1 MTFTLVYVA
10 ASIGVPL
17 LTLGIC
23 LLGEK
28 IGH

>member
-1 MTFTLVYVA
+1 MTFTLIYVGA
-10 ASIGVPL
+10 AIGIPVV
-17 LTLGIC
+17 TLVVC